1 MLKYWLFR
9 LASFVLPL
17 LPASVCYGLASLSG
31 DLTYLLAPG
40 ARNVV
45 CCNMRQALGPTA
57 DERRVRRAARQV
69 FRNAAKNYVDLFR
82 LPRFDLD
89 YLNRNLAIHGLEYF
103 QSALEQGKG
112 IIIATAH
119 LGNFD
124 LVAQVLA
131 ARSHKFTVLVEALQP
146 ESLFRLVT
154 GLRTSRGLS
163 FLPIGPGGLRAT
175 LRSLQ
180 RGEIVGVTCDRY
192 IRGSGMRVRFL
203 DKEATL
209 PTGAVD
215 LALRTGAAV
224 VPAFSIRQDGGRFA
238 LYIEPALSFTISNG
252 SELKENMQ
260 RLVVPMEKYIRGYP
274 EQWVIFRPVWQHGEE
289 G

>member
-1 MLKYWLFR
+1 MLKYRLFS
-9 LASFVLPL
+9 LASLVLPL
-17 LPASVCYGLASLSG
+17 LPTPVCYGLASVFG
-31 DLTYLLAPG
+31 DLAYLLAPG

-45 CCNMRQALGPTA
+45 CCNMRQALGLSA
-57 DERRVRRAARQV
+57 DERRVRQAARQV

-82 LPRFDLD
+82 LPHFDLD
-89 YLNRNLAIHGLEYF
+89 HLNRKLAIHGLEYF

-131 ARSHKFTVLVEALQP
+131 ARSHKFTVLVEPLQP
-146 ESLFRLVT
+146 EPLFRMVT
-154 GLRTSRGLS
+154 GLRSSRGLS
-163 FLPIGPGGLRAT
+163 FLPMGTGGLRAI

-180 RGEIVGVTCDRY
+180 RGEIVGVACDRHLQ
-192 IRGSGMRVRFL
+192 GSGIRVEFL
-203 DKEATL
+203 GKETTL

-215 LALRTGAAV
+215 LALRTGATV
-224 VPAFSIRQDGGRFA
+224 LPAFSIRQGGGRFA
-238 LYIEPALSFTISNG
+238 LYIEPPLSFTISDG
-252 SELKENMQ
+252 SALTENMK

-274 EQWVIFRPVWQHGEE
+274 EQWVVFRPIWQDEAV
-289 G
+289 

>member
-9 LASFVLPL
+9 LASFALPL
-17 LPASVCYGLASLSG
+17 LPASVCYGLASLPG
-31 DLTYLLAPG
+31 DLAYLLAPG

-69 FRNAAKNYVDLFR
+69 FRNAVKNYVDLFR
-82 LPRFDLD
+82 LPRFDLE

-103 QSALEQGKG
+103 ERALEQGKG

-131 ARSHKFTVLVEALQP
+131 ARSHRFTVLVEVLQP
-146 ESLFRLVT
+146 EPLFRLVT
-154 GLRTSRGLS
+154 GLRTSRGLC

-224 VPAFSIRQDGGRFA
+224 LPAFSIRQDGGRFA

-274 EQWVIFRPVWQHGEE
+274 EQWVIFRPVWRDEAV
-289 G
+289 